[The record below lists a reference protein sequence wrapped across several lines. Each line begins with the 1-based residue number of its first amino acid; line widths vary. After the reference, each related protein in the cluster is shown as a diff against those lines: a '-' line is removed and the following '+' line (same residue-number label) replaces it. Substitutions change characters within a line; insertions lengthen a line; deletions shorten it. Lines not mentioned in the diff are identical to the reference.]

1 MSSWS
6 IEAWCANQEQQL
18 QQPGDVVVLD
28 VVAQALLDALP
39 NATIVHP
46 FCTSFTDATYGIA
59 GCPPQGPLLF
69 WHNHEDHSLV
79 ERYVDVVVTA
89 AFIFFPSLLA
99 MAELWL
105 RLLASLIAPIGVLH
119 LLYLATSSSNRT
131 KITTRSSSS
140 SAPLWIKMITTASAL
155 VVWTDTLYVYE
166 FGSTYG
172 GVLFIASLVL
182 GSYETKSSSSK
193 SSKSSSLSTQRRLW
207 QIFSVAAVF
216 VTALLIV
223 RPDGTVQWG
232 NTHDIPSHVPEGL
245 YYKNDTEDDTTSSSV
260 AARSIVKHWAEET
273 RTYDEARRTPWF
285 PSGDSRTG
293 MPFLLN
299 RVEQV
304 QWVRRWLPMAADG
317 EVVAFDFAFPTM
329 TTKNAHDDDR
339 QREVFYH
346 DPAKPLYIVL
356 HGLNGGSQEE
366 YVRDF
371 ALSRIRDGST
381 VVVMVARGLMDLPI
395 RGWNIF
401 HGARWTDAYESMVA
415 VRAAAGPDQFVAA
428 VGYSMGAAILGNVMT
443 KRPPVD
449 AAVAISGGLDM
460 RAEFDFYRARRLW
473 QPLLVPKLRDT
484 FVVGKWGE
492 RVRERLTAA
501 QLKSLLRASHIT
513 GVDQAA
519 VVTYNGYRDVLDYYA
534 DMSALGDV
542 PPDEFDKQ
550 HFDPSRRM

>member
-1 MSSWS
+1 
-6 IEAWCANQEQQL
+6 
-18 QQPGDVVVLD
+18 
-28 VVAQALLDALP
+28 
-39 NATIVHP
+39 
-46 FCTSFTDATYGIA
+46 
-59 GCPPQGPLLF
+59 
-69 WHNHEDHSLV
+69 
-79 ERYVDVVVTA
+79 
-89 AFIFFPSLLA
+89 
-99 MAELWL
+99 
-105 RLLASLIAPIGVLH
+105 
-119 LLYLATSSSNRT
+119 
-131 KITTRSSSS
+131 
-140 SAPLWIKMITTASAL
+140 MITTASAL

-172 GVLFIASLVL
+172 GVLFTASLVL
-182 GSYETKSSSSK
+182 GSYEPKSSSK
-193 SSKSSSLSTQRRLW
+193 SSSSLHRRLW
-207 QIFSVAAVF
+207 QMFSVAAVF

-245 YYKNDTEDDTTSSSV
+245 YYKNDTEDDTTLSSSV
-260 AARSIVKHWAEET
+260 AARSIVQHWAEPT
-273 RTYDEARRTPWF
+273 RTYDDARRTPWY

-293 MPFLLN
+293 LPFMLN

-304 QWVRRWLPMAADG
+304 QWVRRWLPMASDG
-317 EVVAFDFAFPTM
+317 EVVALDFAFPTKKK
-329 TTKNAHDDDR
+329 KNADNDR
-339 QREVFYH
+339 QREDVFYH
-346 DPAKPLYIVL
+346 DSAKPLYIVL

-415 VRAAAGPDQFVAA
+415 VRTAAGPDQFVAA

-460 RAEFDFYRARRLW
+460 RAELDFYRAMRLW

-501 QLKSLLRASHIT
+501 QLKSLLRAAHVT

-542 PPDEFDKQ
+542 PPDEYDKQ